1 MDEGKGSDTKGYH
14 KRIIVKA
21 QYGTA
26 EKVAEELEEY
36 FDAIDQQCKIMAMHE
51 LSDVYGA
58 LEALA
63 EKHGLTMD
71 DLKSMSDITKRAF
84 TNGRRA

>member
-1 MDEGKGSDTKGYH
+1 M
-14 KRIIVKA
+14 I
-21 QYGTA
+21 
-26 EKVAEELEEY
+26 EELEEY
-36 FDAIDQQCKIMAMHE
+36 MDAVDQHCKIMAMHE

-63 EKHGLTMD
+63 EKHSLTME

-84 TNGRRA
+84 KNGRRN